1 MNYTNDLMMS
11 SFCKTINSN
20 VSLTSLIS
28 TLNDEFSMTVYC
40 AVRNINLNGFFKVI
54 KIFFCGPQ
62 ALNGINQHFISI
74 ESC

>member
-1 MNYTNDLMMS
+1 MHVVGFDNEMSFLKLWMNYTNDLMMS

-40 AVRNINLNGFFKVI
+40 AGRNFNQNGFFK
-54 KIFFCGPQ
+54 
-62 ALNGINQHFISI
+62 SY
-74 ESC
+74 